1 MNQSNQP
8 QGNDQ
13 HQLPAFM
20 LPPQPTAARGSGAR
34 PGSMAY
40 RARLAMV
47 PQPEMALK
55 CPRCDSTNT
64 KFCYFNNYSLTQ
76 PRHFCKTCR
85 RYWTRGGALRNV
97 PVGGGFRKN
106 NKKKKKSHRSKSPI
120 ATQIEMGKCQIHL
133 FWFKFF
139 EFWIKKMFLNYLF
152 KEIQEQLRAISHHNL
167 FNYLQ
172 FHLSLALEQTTQP

>member
-1 MNQSNQP
+1 MINLLNGFCFFFFGFLFMNQSNQP

-133 FWFKFF
+133 F
-139 EFWIKKMFLNYLF
+139 
-152 KEIQEQLRAISHHNL
+152 
-167 FNYLQ
+167 
-172 FHLSLALEQTTQP
+172 